1 MMLRVVMSVSVICM
15 EENVNTFFEVPEELL
30 AMCYVAKVA
39 DDEVADIMPPPDI
52 AEIVRNPD
60 RIEADQKYLNEWLA
74 NRERLW
80 EKAEE
85 LYAQLPEPE
94 PNNLPLWMTEK
105 WALPIQSRWGAG
117 LSGAIM
123 AAEEWLANQ

>member
-1 MMLRVVMSVSVICM
+1 MLRVVMSVSVIRM
-15 EENVNTFFEVPEELL
+15 DENVNTILGVPEELMSL
-30 AMCYVAKVA
+30 CQIAAVA
-39 DDEVADIMPPPDI
+39 DDEVADIMPPLDI
-52 AEIVRNPD
+52 AQIVLTPD
-60 RIEADQKYLNEWLA
+60 RIEADQKYLDEWLA

>member
-1 MMLRVVMSVSVICM
+1 M

>member
-1 MMLRVVMSVSVICM
+1 MD
-15 EENVNTFFEVPEELL
+15 ENVNTILGVPEELMSL
-30 AMCYVAKVA
+30 CQIAAVA
-39 DDEVADIMPPPDI
+39 DDEVADIIPPLDI
-52 AEIVRNPD
+52 AQIVLTPD
-60 RIEADQKYLNEWLA
+60 RIEADQKYLDEWLA